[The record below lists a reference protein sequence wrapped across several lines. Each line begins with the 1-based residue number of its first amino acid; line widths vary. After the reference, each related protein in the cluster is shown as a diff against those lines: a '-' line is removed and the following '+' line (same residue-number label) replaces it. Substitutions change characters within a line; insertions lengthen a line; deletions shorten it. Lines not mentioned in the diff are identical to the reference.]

1 VKIREVRVRAADWDC
16 EDEVGM
22 RLWHLVV
29 GIIAIAMVLAIVR
42 DPIGRVAF
50 IVFCTALGEVIIGT
64 STVLALFQT
73 IGALGEA
80 KGLFAHAEATAS
92 TAIVLVVGSTLM
104 SSWLFAGAW
113 LVQVTVP

>member
-1 VKIREVRVRAADWDC
+1 
-16 EDEVGM
+16 M

-29 GIIAIAMVLAIVR
+29 AIMATGMVLAITR
-42 DPIGRVAF
+42 DPTGRVGL
-50 IVFCTALGEVIIGT
+50 IVFMTALGEVVIGT

-92 TAIVLVVGSTLM
+92 TALVLIVGTTLM

-113 LVQVTVP
+113 LVHATIP